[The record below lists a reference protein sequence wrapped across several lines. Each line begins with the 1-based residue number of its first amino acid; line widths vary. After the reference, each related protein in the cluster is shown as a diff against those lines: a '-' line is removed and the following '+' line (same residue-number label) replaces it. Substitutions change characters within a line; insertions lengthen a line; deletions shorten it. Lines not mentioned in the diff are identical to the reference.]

1 MTDALR
7 RRWQTQRAIARMQ
20 VKLALHYRTRA
31 FAQGIGALLLIG
43 LQAALWSAVYAGG
56 DGRVRDGGLTLH
68 QTTVYAA
75 AGTVWVLCL
84 PGLALARQLEAKIR
98 DGRIVTELLL
108 PTGFLAQWFSAAL
121 GRTLGVTALV
131 GVPASLAGGALLYPF
146 ALDAAHAGR
155 LVLTTVIAFVILFD
169 FSYLIGL
176 SAFFVRR
183 VEGLNEVREALLLL
197 LGGSMMPISLYPAP
211 LRDAA
216 VLTPFV
222 HGFYTPLG
230 TLVRDP
236 FVDGRVVA
244 LGACW
249 AVLLSAAA
257 ALCTRAAL
265 RKLVIA
271 GG

>member
-1 MTDALR
+1 MTAAR
-7 RRWQTQRAIARMQ
+7 RAWQTHRAIAGIQ
-20 VKLALHYRTRA
+20 VKLAFRYRTRA
-31 FAQGIGALLLIG
+31 FAQGVGALLLIG
-43 LQAALWSAVYAGG
+43 LQVALWTAVYAGSDDSARAG
-56 DGRVRDGGLTLH
+56 WLTLH

-75 AGTVWVLCL
+75 AGTVWVLCV
-84 PGLALARQLEAKIR
+84 PGLALARQLETKIR
-98 DGRIVTELLL
+98 DGRIVTELLM
-108 PTGFLAQWFSAAL
+108 PTGFLSQWFSAAL

-131 GVPASLAGGALLYPF
+131 GVPAVLVGGALLYPF
-146 ALDAAHAGR
+146 GVDAAHAGR
-155 LVLTTVIAFVILFD
+155 LLLTVVIAFVVLFD

-197 LGGSMMPISLYPAP
+197 LGGSMMPVSLYPGP

-216 VLTPFV
+216 VWTPFV

-236 FVDGRVVA
+236 FVDGRVIA

-249 AVLLSAAA
+249 AVVLTVASVA
-257 ALCTRAAL
+257 CTRAAL

>member
-1 MTDALR
+1 MAAV
-7 RRWQTQRAIARMQ
+7 RRWWRTHRAIAGMQ
-20 VKLALHYRTRA
+20 VKLAFHYRTRA

-43 LQAALWSAVYAGG
+43 LQVALWSAVYAGG
-56 DGRVRDGGLTLH
+56 DDSARADWLTLH

-75 AGTVWVLCL
+75 AGTIWVLCV
-84 PGLALARQLEAKIR
+84 PGLALARQLEGKIR

-108 PTGFLAQWFSAAL
+108 PTGFLSQWLSSAL

-131 GVPASLAGGALLYPF
+131 GVPAVFAGGVLLYPF
-146 ALDAAHAGR
+146 TLDPAYAGR
-155 LVLTTVIAFVILFD
+155 LVLTSAIAFVILFD

-176 SAFFVRR
+176 SAFFIRR
-183 VEGLNEVREALLLL
+183 VEGLNEIREALLLL
-197 LGGSMMPISLYPAP
+197 LGGSMMPVSLYPRE

-216 VLTPFV
+216 VWTPFV
-222 HGFYTPLG
+222 HGFYTPVG

-236 FVDGRVVA
+236 FVDGRIIA

-249 AVLLSAAA
+249 AVLLSGISV
-257 ALCTRAAL
+257 LCTRAAL

>member
-1 MTDALR
+1 MTGTLR
-7 RRWQTQRAIARMQ
+7 RGWRAQWAVAGMQ
-20 VKLALHYRTRA
+20 LKLAFHYRTRA

-43 LQAALWSAVYAGG
+43 LQVALWSAVYAGG
-56 DGRVRDGGLTLH
+56 DGQVRAGGLTLH

-84 PGLALARQLEAKIR
+84 PGLALARQLESKIR
-98 DGRIVTELLL
+98 DGRIVSELLL
-108 PTGFLAQWFSAAL
+108 PTGFLTQWFSAAL
-121 GRTLGVTALV
+121 GRTAGVTVLV
-131 GVPASLAGGALLYPF
+131 GVPAAIAGAAVLYPF
-146 ALDAAHAGR
+146 TLDPAHVGR
-155 LVLTTVIAFVILFD
+155 LALTAAIAFVVLFD

-197 LGGSMMPISLYPAP
+197 LGGSMMPVSLYPAA

-216 VLTPFV
+216 VWTPFV

-236 FVDGRVVA
+236 FVDDRVVV

-265 RKLVIA
+265 RRLVIA